1 MLIQNS
7 LNELSKGRTTIIVAH
22 RLSTIKNAT
31 KILVVS
37 NGSII
42 ECGNHDEL
50 INKKGIYYQ
59 LYMLQFKDVKEK
71 DLLYL
76 DNKIKME
83 N

>member
-42 ECGNHDEL
+42 ESGNHDEL
-50 INKKGIYYQ
+50 INKNTEYGSFIW
-59 LYMLQFKDVKEK
+59 
-71 DLLYL
+71 
-76 DNKIKME
+76 I
-83 N
+83 